1 MGSRHYIRLSCLDKP
16 GVLKVISG
24 ILARHSISI
33 ASVTQKEKFHE
44 RIVPIVMMTHE
55 ARESAVSGA
64 IKEIAKLPAVKG
76 RVVRIRIED

>member
-1 MGSRHYIRLSCLDKP
+1 M
-16 GVLKVISG
+16 
-24 ILARHSISI
+24 
-33 ASVTQKEKFHE
+33 TQKEKFHE